1 MFQHYFSIIVFLK
14 LLIEKWAW
22 EEMKK
27 KLLEIILFLELE
39 NGKDGREKRDKR
51 D

>member
-1 MFQHYFSIIVFLK
+1 
-14 LLIEKWAW
+14 
-22 EEMKK
+22 MKK

-39 NGKDGREKRDKR
+39 NGKDGRDERDKR